1 MDIERDIKR
10 ASRFREKPLTRSE
23 GDRLYGG
30 PGAADW
36 SAITGKPSL
45 FPPSAHVHSTA
56 DVTGLAE
63 FVMDTVAGLL
73 AQGSGVTLTY
83 NDAGDQLTIAASGG
97 SASPLMGWFA

>member
-36 SAITGKPSL
+36 SAITGKK
-45 FPPSAHVHSTA
+45 
-56 DVTGLAE
+56 
-63 FVMDTVAGLL
+63 
-73 AQGSGVTLTY
+73 GSVLE
-83 NDAGDQLTIAASGG
+83 
-97 SASPLMGWFA
+97 WVRVF